1 MTSQEQDPSDALPD
15 VLVAALRR
23 LSGALDHL
31 EAATVRRAAVD
42 RARAD
47 LDEELKVMQDDRARL
62 AAELDG
68 ALARNRALT
77 LAQADVAARLERAE
91 QMVREIVAD
100 AAVDDGE
107 AR

>member
-1 MTSQEQDPSDALPD
+1 MTSQEQDSSDALPD
-15 VLVAALRR
+15 VLGAALRR

-31 EAATVRRAAVD
+31 EAATVRRAAVE

>member
-1 MTSQEQDPSDALPD
+1 MTSQDQDSSDALPD
-15 VLVAALRR
+15 VLGAALRR

-31 EAATVRRAAVD
+31 EAATVRRAAVE

-62 AAELDG
+62 AADLDG
-68 ALARNRALT
+68 ALARNRTLT
-77 LAQADVAARLERAE
+77 LAQADVTARLERAE

>member
-1 MTSQEQDPSDALPD
+1 MTSQEQDSSDALPD

>member
-15 VLVAALRR
+15 VLGAALRR
-23 LSGALDHL
+23 LSGALDNL
-31 EAATVRRAAVD
+31 EAATVRRAAVE

-47 LDEELKVMQDDRARL
+47 LDEELKVMQDDRAQL

-68 ALARNRALT
+68 ALARNRALA
-77 LAQADVAARLERAE
+77 LAQADVMTRLERAE

-100 AAVDDGE
+100 AAVDDGG